1 MPKPSLDKAT
11 KKALLDARSLVEAI
25 VKADSNEADT
35 RARVRHIF
43 GTIMGYDTFK
53 HITAEY
59 AIHGAGNTVHCD
71 IAIQLSHE
79 EASKPDMLV
88 EVKRVN
94 IDLTSKHLGQAAS
107 YAINKGCEWVLLTNS
122 KEWKLYHI
130 SFGKPPQTKLIE
142 SWNLLKDDL
151 LLLNKKFE
159 IVSYK
164 NVRKQGL
171 DKLWEK
177 RNVLTANNMLKAI
190 LSEESI
196 KLYQRRLKK
205 ATGITISPE
214 DIVGSLRHL
223 LNEAALSEMDKIRI
237 SLPARQKRAKTSK
250 AAKSKSTS
258 IEQEVEAILAEKQSN
273 DRESHASS
281 G

>member
-1 MPKPSLDKAT
+1 MPKLSLDKAT
-11 KKALLDARSLVEAI
+11 KKALLDARNLVEAI
-25 VKADSNEADT
+25 AKADSNEAET

-43 GTIMGYDTFK
+43 GTIMGYDIFK

-59 AIHGAGNTVHCD
+59 AIHGAGDTVHCD
-71 IAIQLSHE
+71 IAIQISHE
-79 EASKPDMLV
+79 EPSKPDVLV
-88 EVKRVN
+88 ELKRVN
-94 IDLTSKHLGQAAS
+94 IDLAPKHLRQAAS
-107 YAINKGCEWVLLTNS
+107 YAIDIGCEWILLTNG

-142 SWNLLKDDL
+142 AWNLLNDDL
-151 LLLNKKFE
+151 LALSKKFE

-196 KLYQRRLKK
+196 KLYQRRIKK
-205 ATGITISPE
+205 ATDVTVSPE
-214 DIVGSLRHL
+214 DIVGSFRHL
-223 LNEAALSEMDKIRI
+223 LNEAALSEMDKIKI
-237 SLPARQKRAKTSK
+237 SLPAKQQRAKTSK
-250 AAKSKSTS
+250 AIKSKPASV
-258 IEQEVEAILAEKQSN
+258 EQEVEAILAEKDTEGDS
-273 DRESHASS
+273 
-281 G
+281 

>member
-1 MPKPSLDKAT
+1 MPKQSLDKDT
-11 KKALLDARSLVEAI
+11 KKALRDARSLVEENA
-25 VKADSNEADT
+25 KTDGNEAQT

-59 AIHGAGNTVHCD
+59 AIHGAGDTVHCD
-71 IAIQLSHE
+71 IAVQISHE
-79 EASKPDMLV
+79 ESSKPDILV
-88 EVKRVN
+88 ELKRVN
-94 IDLTSKHLGQAAS
+94 INLTPKHLGQAAS
-107 YAINKGCEWVLLTNS
+107 YAIDIGCEWVLLTNS

-142 SWNLLKDDL
+142 SWDLLNDDL
-151 LLLNKKFE
+151 LVLNKKFE

-196 KLYQRRLKK
+196 KLYQRRIKK
-205 ATGITISPE
+205 ATEVTVSPE
-214 DIVGSLRHL
+214 DIVGSFRHL
-223 LNEAALSEMDKIRI
+223 LNEAALSEMDKIKI
-237 SLPARQKRAKTSK
+237 ALPAKQQRAKTSK
-250 AAKSKSTS
+250 AIKSKPTS
-258 IEQEVEAILAEKQSN
+258 VEQEVEATLSEKDAEG
-273 DRESHASS
+273 ES
-281 G
+281 